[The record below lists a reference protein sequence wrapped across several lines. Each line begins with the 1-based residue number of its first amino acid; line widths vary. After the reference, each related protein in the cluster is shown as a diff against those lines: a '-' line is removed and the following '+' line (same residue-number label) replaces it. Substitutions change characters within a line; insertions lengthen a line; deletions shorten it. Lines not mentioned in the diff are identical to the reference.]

1 MSSWAAVGFEREEAS
16 DWAVNC
22 NLPIPLSF
30 IWSALGVGHEQND
43 DYPELQS
50 WPTERPWACALHR
63 QEAEHAFLNAAH
75 RFMANR
81 WFRFERELGCRRMT
95 CRYRWMAS
103 IVFINRAPERGT
115 IFHL

>member
-1 MSSWAAVGFEREEAS
+1 CSFIDGKLLCVTIYKKGALAVRNALVHPMPEAPLKHRARAS
-16 DWAVNC
+16 D
-22 NLPIPLSF
+22 
-30 IWSALGVGHEQND
+30 Q
-43 DYPELQS
+43 
-50 WPTERPWACALHR
+50 RCALHR

-75 RFMANR
+75 RFMTNR